1 MERGEHAEE
10 ACTCP
15 RESLPAIQSQV
26 IPAAWRNASSEQASS
41 GNTHQYKDM
50 KWCLNKYSHTNK
62 TGTPTSN
69 TQKKKSCTLQI
80 LQSWP
85 KLSHRCSHFRFSQ
98 RMGKWRPGHWLP
110 GVSHL
115 LLRSNK
121 GDQWP
126 VSETMTYLASALSRV
141 TAPSVAALPWGEGK
155 QQSVWKLPFAQ
166 VAVAHLAETT
176 EPEEQKNES

>member
-69 TQKKKSCTLQI
+69 TQKKKAALYRSSKAGQSCHIDAAI
-80 LQSWP
+80 LDS
-85 KLSHRCSHFRFSQ
+85 LSAWASEGLAIGCQVCHTSSSEAIKEISDQSQ
-98 RMGKWRPGHWLP
+98 RPWHTLRVPLAGWPPPQWLHCP
-110 GVSHL
+110 GVRASSSLCGNCL
-115 LLRSNK
+115 LLR
-121 GDQWP
+121 
-126 VSETMTYLASALSRV
+126 
-141 TAPSVAALPWGEGK
+141 
-155 QQSVWKLPFAQ
+155 
-166 VAVAHLAETT
+166 
-176 EPEEQKNES
+176 